1 MIVKLNIGIRPDR
14 DRSLN
19 NLAPSKINLL
29 KVTLDH
35 NYYNNNTSVEH
46 ISNTLSKF
54 MKIKF
59 VRQYVSADWLE
70 KDIEAIIDGGHT
82 VEFTSF
88 NITESNWDF
97 IKDFK
102 LEKNLEDALSLLSRH
117 ILLFERVK
125 GDKEYTE
132 DSKFELKK

>member
-1 MIVKLNIGIRPDR
+1 MIVKLNIQIRP

-29 KVTLDH
+29 EVTLDH
-35 NYYNNNTSVEH
+35 NYYDKND
-46 ISNTLSKF
+46 ISIENVNYTLGNV

-59 VRQYVSADWLE
+59 VHQYVSADWLE

-82 VEFTSF
+82 VEFKSF

-102 LEKNLEDALSLLSRH
+102 LEKNLEDALSLLTRH

>member
-14 DRSLN
+14 TLS
-19 NLAPSKINLL
+19 NLAPNLINLL
-29 KVTLDH
+29 EVSIDR
-35 NYYNNNTSVEH
+35 NYYNNNN
-46 ISNTLSKF
+46 ISIENVNYTLGNV

-59 VRQYVSADWLE
+59 VHQYVSADWFE
-70 KDIEAIIDGGHT
+70 KDIESIIDGGHT
-82 VEFTSF
+82 LEFTSF

-102 LEKNLEDALSLLSRH
+102 LEKNLEDALSLLTRH